1 MVLDA
6 IGLADVVVNAEGN
19 VPVPPRG
26 GLYPSEWEARLF
38 TVVVDVKSLTRVHKA
53 SLPSF

>member
-38 TVVVDVKSLTRVHKA
+38 AVVADVKSLTRVHELT
-53 SLPSF
+53 S